1 MRAVTIINIKL
12 MDRTMIIYAHPNK
25 QGFCGELLACVI
37 RELDIRNEI
46 YDLVDL
52 YEIHY
57 DPVMKNEEH
66 YTSGGYE
73 ISEENKEFQN
83 MITDATHLIFIYP
96 TWWQNMPAI
105 LKGFADRVFVSRFA
119 FRYIHNLP
127 FGLLKGRRAVVLT
140 SAGGPRIYS
149 YLIIGDRAMKVMVK
163 DVLRFCGMRAKGFG
177 VGGARTLDERAKKRV
192 HRTVHKAMQYL
203 YKKPLF

>member
-1 MRAVTIINIKL
+1 MILSINVL
-12 MDRTMIIYAHPNK
+12 FMYRTMIIYAHPNK
-25 QGFCGELLACVI
+25 NGFCGEMLLCVL
-37 RELDIRNEI
+37 RDLDVRQET

-52 YEIHY
+52 YEINY

-66 YTSGGYE
+66 YTSGGYQV
-73 ISEENKEFQN
+73 SEENKKFQQ

-149 YLIIGDRAMKVMVK
+149 HLIIGDRAMKVMVK

-177 VGGARTLDERAKKRV
+177 VGGARVLDERGKKKV
-192 HRTVHKAMQYL
+192 DKTVRRAMRYL
-203 YKKPLF
+203 YTKQLF